1 MPKDN
6 PLTIGQLTRYIS
18 RKFDVDP
25 YLSQRNLWVV
35 GELTDYR
42 PSSRHQ
48 YFAIKDDTEGLAP
61 KDQYKIKA
69 VMFQSAF
76 AKVPFKME
84 NGMKILI
91 RGRVAVYPNRGE
103 YQLYVEQLEE
113 VGTGSLQVAFQQ
125 MYKKLK
131 AEGLFDSPKK
141 PIPPFPRRVAIVTSN
156 DAAVKHDMITTFRRR
171 NPLIQLI
178 FYPTKVQGDDA
189 APMIASQI
197 KRVNAS
203 GNFDTLIVARGGGS
217 RGDLWP
223 FNEEVVGRAIAAS
236 KIPVISSVGHETDTT
251 IADLAADDRQATPTA
266 AAVKASAWELVE
278 VRAELKRSQ
287 LELINGIQAKLKLA
301 NQTLRRLQESYP
313 LSQPQRLIERP
324 LQQVD
329 DLKIRLIQL
338 QSQQVQ
344 AKREQFQQVDHRLQ
358 LLSPVNRV
366 KRNQLQLQHLVTN
379 LKQSS
384 RLVLQSQNQYFR
396 NLVGRLDALSPL
408 KVLERGYSYATRDN
422 QVVSAHQLQ
431 NGDELNLHFYDG
443 NAEVTVDK
451 VRKED

>member
-6 PLTIGQLTRYIS
+6 PLTIGQLTRYIG
-18 RKFDVDP
+18 RKFDADP

-76 AKVPFKME
+76 AKVPFDLE
-84 NGMKILI
+84 NGMKILV

-125 MYKKLK
+125 MYQKLK
-131 AEGLFDSPKK
+131 AEGLFDLPKRS
-141 PIPPFPRRVAIVTSN
+141 IPPFPKRVAIVTSN

-171 NPLIQLI
+171 NPLIQLV
-178 FYPTKVQGDDA
+178 FYPTKVQGNDA
-189 APMIASQI
+189 APMIARQI
-197 KRVNAS
+197 KRVNET

-236 KIPVISSVGHETDTT
+236 EIPVISSVGHETDTT

-278 VRAELKRSQ
+278 IKAELKRSQ

-301 NQTLRRLQESYP
+301 NQTLRHLRESYP
-313 LSQPQRLIERP
+313 LSQPERLIERP

-329 DLKIRLIQL
+329 DLKMRLIQF
-338 QSQQVQ
+338 QVHRLQ
-344 AKREQFQQVDHRLQ
+344 AKHEQLQQLDHRLQ
-358 LLSPVNRV
+358 LQSPVNGV
-366 KRNQLQLQHLVTN
+366 KRNQLQLQHLVAN
-379 LKQSS
+379 LKQVSQ
-384 RLVLQSQNQYFR
+384 LDILQRSQWVR

-422 QVVSAHQLQ
+422 QVISAQQLQ
-431 NGDELNLHFYDG
+431 PGDQLNLHFYDG